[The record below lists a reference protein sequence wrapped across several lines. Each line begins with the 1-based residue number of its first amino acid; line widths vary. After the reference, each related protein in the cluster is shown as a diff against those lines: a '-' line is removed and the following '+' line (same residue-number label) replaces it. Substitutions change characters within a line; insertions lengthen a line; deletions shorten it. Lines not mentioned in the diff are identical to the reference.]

1 MDFEGA
7 PMKTRILAA
16 TVLAS
21 LLTHAWAD
29 VTTPT
34 ASQLEQEQRRIEAER
49 KAMFDPNNPATK
61 AKAPALPS
69 SAAVQGEMKRI
80 EAERKAMFDPNNPA
94 TKNAKNVFPNVPT
107 PEVSNIDIQALAK
120 RYEQRADAR
129 RTDDLMVFVSFTM
142 PPESLKRIVAQVS
155 QLGGTVV
162 LNGFKDNSW
171 KATAFAIKDLGEKR
185 GNVVVNPNAFAKYKV
200 KSVPVTVLTKPEAI
214 DQLDSEG
221 CALPDT
227 YAAIA
232 GDVSLDYALEEIA
245 QHDRRFTELAQRY
258 ARQLRGR

>member
-1 MDFEGA
+1 
-7 PMKTRILAA
+7 MKKTTLAA
-16 TVLAS
+16 TVLAA
-21 LLTHAWAD
+21 LLTKAWAD

-34 ASQLEQEQRRIEAER
+34 ASKLEQEQRRIDAER
-49 KAMFDPNNPATK
+49 KAMFDPNNPATN
-61 AKAPALPS
+61 AKVPVLPS
-69 SAAVQGEMKRI
+69 SAAVQGEMRRV
-80 EAERKAMFDPNNPA
+80 EAERKAMFDPNNLA

-107 PEVSNIDIQALAK
+107 PDVSNLDIQALAK
-120 RYEQRADAR
+120 RYEQRAQAR
-129 RTDDLMVFVSFTM
+129 RTDDLMVFVSFAM

-185 GNVVVNPNAFAKYKV
+185 GNVVVNPNAFTKYKV
-200 KSVPVTVLTKPEAI
+200 KAVPVTVLTKPEAI
-214 DQLDSEG
+214 DQIDSEG

-227 YAAIA
+227 YAAVA
-232 GDVSLDYALEEIA
+232 GDVSLDYALNEIA
-245 QHDRRFTELAQRY
+245 QHDRRFTELAQGY

>member
-1 MDFEGA
+1 
-7 PMKTRILAA
+7 
-16 TVLAS
+16 
-21 LLTHAWAD
+21 
-29 VTTPT
+29 
-34 ASQLEQEQRRIEAER
+34 
-49 KAMFDPNNPATK
+49 
-61 AKAPALPS
+61 
-69 SAAVQGEMKRI
+69 
-80 EAERKAMFDPNNPA
+80 
-94 TKNAKNVFPNVPT
+94 
-107 PEVSNIDIQALAK
+107 IQALAK

>member
-1 MDFEGA
+1 
-7 PMKTRILAA
+7 MKKRIIAA
-16 TVLAS
+16 TVLATM
-21 LLTHAWAD
+21 LAHAWAD
-29 VTTPT
+29 VTTPS

-49 KAMFDPNNPATK
+49 KAMFDTNNPATK

-94 TKNAKNVFPNVPT
+94 TKNAKNAFPNVPT
-107 PEVSNIDIQALAK
+107 PEVSNVDIQALAK
-120 RYEQRADAR
+120 RYEQRAQAR

-142 PPESLKRIVAQVS
+142 PPESLKRIVAQVNKV
-155 QLGGTVV
+155 GGTVV

-171 KATAFAIKDLGEKR
+171 KATAVAIKDLGEKS
-185 GNVVVNPNAFAKYKV
+185 GNVVVNPNAFTKYKI
-200 KSVPVTVLTKPEAI
+200 KAVPVTVLTKPEAI
-214 DQLDSEG
+214 DQLDGEG

-227 YAAIA
+227 YAAVA
-232 GDVSLDYALEEIA
+232 GDVSLDYAMDEIA
-245 QHDRRFTELAQRY
+245 QRDRRFSDLAQRY

>member
-1 MDFEGA
+1 MGK
-7 PMKTRILAA
+7 PMKKRIVVAA
-16 TVLAS
+16 TLVS

-29 VTTPT
+29 MTMP
-34 ASQLEQEQRRIEAER
+34 AESRLEQEQRRIDAER

-69 SAAVQGEMKRI
+69 NVAVQAEIKRI
-80 EAERKAMFDPNNPA
+80 DAERKAVFDPNNPA
-94 TKNAKNVFPNVPT
+94 TKNAKNVFPDVPT
-107 PEVSNIDIQALAK
+107 PEVSNVDIQALAK
-120 RYEQRADAR
+120 RYEQRTQAR

-142 PPESLKRIVAQVS
+142 PSESLKRIVAQVS

-171 KATAFAIKDLGEKR
+171 QATAFAIKDLGEKR
-185 GNVVVNPNAFAKYKV
+185 GNVVVNPNAFIKYRV
-200 KSVPVTVLTKPEAI
+200 KTVPITVLVKPEAN

-227 YAAIA
+227 YTAVA
-232 GDVSLDYALEEIA
+232 GDVSLDYALDDIA
-245 QHDRRFTELAQRY
+245 QHDRRFTEMAQRY

>member
-1 MDFEGA
+1 
-7 PMKTRILAA
+7 
-16 TVLAS
+16 
-21 LLTHAWAD
+21 
-29 VTTPT
+29 
-34 ASQLEQEQRRIEAER
+34 
-49 KAMFDPNNPATK
+49 
-61 AKAPALPS
+61 
-69 SAAVQGEMKRI
+69 MKRI

-107 PEVSNIDIQALAK
+107 PEVSNVDIQALAK

-155 QLGGTVV
+155 RLGGTVV

-227 YAAIA
+227 YAAVA
-232 GDVSLDYALEEIA
+232 GDVSLDYALDEIA